1 MTTEE
6 FKLMQSQISDDTL
19 IELTLD
25 QVEDLA
31 RTGGR
36 SHKMTVPPQI
46 TDTDMLFCELIKR
59 FKKLTTN

>member
-6 FKLMQSQISDDTL
+6 FKLMQSQMSDDTL

-25 QVEDLA
+25 QVKDLA